1 MNKSFA
7 LAALL
12 CVAALPTTADAA
24 RKPRGPATLAD
35 LATRSAPVRRDEP
48 VTADAAQAAQS
59 YQDFL
64 KIPDTEPAMRAQA
77 LRRLGDL
84 RFAEAE
90 ALRAQ
95 DGAESEAAAA
105 ATRESIAAYRQL
117 LDDQPDAAST
127 DAVLYQLARAYESLG
142 ETNEALSVL
151 DRLVTGYPG
160 SSHFDEAQFRRGEA
174 FFSEQR
180 YADAEQAYSAVL
192 SLGTASAFYEQALY
206 KRGWSLFK
214 QSRDAES
221 NAAFLALLDTIL
233 VRNGRLRPDSDLTRP
248 EQELS
253 TDALRAMA
261 ISFFSADGTAS
272 LEAAV
277 DHHGPAPYEARVYAA
292 LGDLY
297 VEKERYQDGAEAYR
311 AFASRRPLDPQ
322 APLLIVRATDAY
334 AKGGFT
340 ALVLDGKRQLV
351 EQYGPHSEFW
361 RMYSPDI
368 DPSVSAA
375 VQANLLDLAQHH
387 HALAQ
392 KGSAADRDVAI
403 RWYRDYL
410 DGFNGSPQAPATRLL
425 LADLLFDG
433 TRYQEAAVEY
443 ELAAYSY
450 SSNPEAA
457 RAGYAALVAYDKAEA
472 QATGPEQ
479 EALRLRS
486 VDSGL
491 RFADTFPE
499 HVETPA
505 VLTRATKVL
514 FDSGDRTRA
523 ESVAQRVLAL
533 GPRADPAQQLVA
545 WTVLAHTYFDEGRYA
560 DAERAYTELS
570 ARLPAGDP
578 QRAEVTERLAASV
591 YRQAEARQASGDVNG
606 AVQEYLRV
614 AVVAPGSPAGAK
626 AEYDAAALLINA
638 GQWNEAATVLEKF
651 RSSHPG
657 HELQP
662 EVTRKL
668 AAAYLE
674 SGRGHDAAVEL
685 ERVASSES
693 EDAEVRRSAL
703 WQAAELYASSN
714 DSTSAMRTYAEYVA
728 RFPTPVEPAIEAR
741 QELADLAGA
750 AGDAASRKHWLEE
763 LVVAAG
769 ASGSERSVWLAAHAS
784 LELARPLDDATRS
797 IRLAVPLDRS
807 LAAKKSAMEASLSAY
822 ARAAGYA
829 VAEVTTAATYAMADL
844 YRDLGRSLLE
854 SERPPGL
861 SAEELEQ
868 YGLLLEEQA
877 YPFEEK
883 AIGIHADNA
892 HRAAAGVYDQWVR
905 RSFAALA
912 EMNPARYDRD
922 ETLEMPAVAGP
933 AAAAAATAAAPTVDV
948 TPTLAAA
955 RTALESGDAQAAA
968 KQAEAALAID
978 PANPA
983 GLNTLGVARRQ
994 LGQFPEA
1001 RAAYERAIAADPTYA
1016 APRRNCGVLFD
1027 LYLGDPAAALPYY
1040 EQYEALTSGTDP
1052 EVASWLVE
1060 LRTRLGQVSRTA
1072 EVQP

>member
-1 MNKSFA
+1 M
-7 LAALL
+7 
-12 CVAALPTTADAA
+12 
-24 RKPRGPATLAD
+24 
-35 LATRSAPVRRDEP
+35 
-48 VTADAAQAAQS
+48 
-59 YQDFL
+59 
-64 KIPDTEPAMRAQA
+64 
-77 LRRLGDL
+77 
-84 RFAEAE
+84 
-90 ALRAQ
+90 
-95 DGAESEAAAA
+95 
-105 ATRESIAAYRQL
+105 
-117 LDDQPDAAST
+117 
-127 DAVLYQLARAYESLG
+127 
-142 ETNEALSVL
+142 
-151 DRLVTGYPG
+151 
-160 SSHFDEAQFRRGEA
+160 
-174 FFSEQR
+174 
-180 YADAEQAYSAVL
+180 
-192 SLGTASAFYEQALY
+192 
-206 KRGWSLFK
+206 
-214 QSRDAES
+214 
-221 NAAFLALLDTIL
+221 
-233 VRNGRLRPDSDLTRP
+233 
-248 EQELS
+248 
-253 TDALRAMA
+253 
-261 ISFFSADGTAS
+261 
-272 LEAAV
+272 
-277 DHHGPAPYEARVYAA
+277 
-292 LGDLY
+292 
-297 VEKERYQDGAEAYR
+297 
-311 AFASRRPLDPQ
+311 
-322 APLLIVRATDAY
+322 
-334 AKGGFT
+334 
-340 ALVLDGKRQLV
+340 
-351 EQYGPHSEFW
+351 
-361 RMYSPDI
+361 
-368 DPSVSAA
+368 
-375 VQANLLDLAQHH
+375 
-387 HALAQ
+387 
-392 KGSAADRDVAI
+392 
-403 RWYRDYL
+403 
-410 DGFNGSPQAPATRLL
+410 
-425 LADLLFDG
+425 
-433 TRYQEAAVEY
+433 
-443 ELAAYSY
+443 
-450 SSNPEAA
+450 
-457 RAGYAALVAYDKAEA
+457 AYDKAEA

-514 FDSGDRTRA
+514 FDAGDRTRA

-533 GPRADPAQQLVA
+533 GPRADSAQQLVA

-685 ERVASSES
+685 ERVASSDS

-763 LVVAAG
+763 LVAAAG

-784 LELARPLDDATRS
+784 LELARPLDEATRS

-922 ETLEMPAVAGP
+922 ETLEMPAVAVP
-933 AAAAAATAAAPTVDV
+933 AAAAAETAAAPTVDV
-948 TPTLAAA
+948 TPALAAA

>member
-1 MNKSFA
+1 MNRIIPV
-7 LAALL
+7 AALL
-12 CVAALPTTADAA
+12 CIVALPSPVDAA
-24 RKPRGPATLAD
+24 RKSRAPATLAD
-35 LATRSAPVRRDEP
+35 LATRKAPVHREEP
-48 VTADAAQAAQS
+48 VTADAGLAASS

-64 KIPDTEPAMRAQA
+64 KIPDTDPAMRAQA

-84 RFAEAE
+84 RLAEAE

-117 LDDQPDAAST
+117 LNDQPDAAST

-151 DRLVTGYPG
+151 DRLVVGYPT

-192 SLGTASAFYEQALY
+192 SLGTVSAFHEQALY

-221 NAAFLALLDTIL
+221 NATFLELLDTVL
-233 VRNGRLRPDSDLTRP
+233 VRSGRLRPDSELTRP

-261 ISFFSADGTAS
+261 ISFSAAEGTAS

-277 DHHGPAPYEARVYAA
+277 DRHGPAPYEARVYAA

-297 VEKERYQDGAEAYR
+297 VEKERYQDAAEAYR

-368 DPSVSAA
+368 DPSVSSA

-410 DGFNGSPQAPATRLL
+410 DGFNASPQAPATRLL

-433 TRYQEAAVEY
+433 TRYGEAAVEY

-450 SSNPEAA
+450 ASNPEAA

-472 QATGPEQ
+472 QVTGPEQ

-533 GPRADPAQQLVA
+533 GPRADSAQQLVA

-591 YRQAEARQASGDVNG
+591 YRQAEARQASGDVSG
-606 AVQEYLRV
+606 AVREYLRV

-638 GQWNEAATVLEKF
+638 GQWSDAATVLEKF

-703 WQAAELYASSN
+703 WQASELYASSN

-741 QELADLAGA
+741 QQLADLAGT
-750 AGDAASRKHWLEE
+750 AGDAGSRKHWLEE
-763 LVVAAG
+763 LVAAAG

-797 IRLAVPLDRS
+797 VRLAVPLDRS
-807 LAAKKSAMEASLSAY
+807 LAAKKTAMEASLSAY
-822 ARAAGYA
+822 ARAAGYG

-892 HRAAAGVYDQWVR
+892 HRAITGVYDQWVR

-922 ETLEMPAVAGP
+922 ETLELPAVAVALP
-933 AAAAAATAAAPTVDV
+933 AATATTPTVDV
-948 TPTLAAA
+948 TPALAAA
-955 RTALESGDAQAAA
+955 RTALESGDAQAAV
-968 KQAEAALAID
+968 KQADAALAID

-983 GLNTLGVARRQ
+983 GLNALGVARRQ

-1016 APRRNCGVLFD
+1016 APRRNCGVLLD
-1027 LYLGDPAAALPYY
+1027 LYLGDPAAALRYY

-1052 EVASWLVE
+1052 EVGSWLVE